1 MGSTTYQRP
10 AVEVQVDGVTIT
22 KRTSLKK
29 DLSGNLVKFVEFV
42 EDDDNKS
49 VTNRVLDSDDL
60 ETTILQTVETTSNL
74 TVEDL
79 SSQLVVDSPGP
90 YTLSG
95 NPKSN
100 TLTVYLNGVLIND
113 EISVTSNAITII
125 NSYEEAIYA
134 GSSLYAIYVEEV

>member
-10 AVEVQVDGVTIT
+10 AVEVEVDGVTVT

-49 VTNRVLDSDDL
+49 ITNRVLDSDVL
-60 ETTILQTVETTSNL
+60 ETTILQTVTTTSIL

-79 SSQLVVDSPGP
+79 SSQLVVGSAGP

-95 NPKSN
+95 IPKSN

-113 EISVTSNAITII
+113 EISVASNVITII
-125 NSYEEAIYA
+125 NTYEEAIGL
-134 GSSLYAIYVEEV
+134 GSSLYAVYVEES

>member
-10 AVEVQVDGVTIT
+10 AVEVEVDGVTVT
-22 KRTSLKK
+22 KRTSLNK

-49 VTNRVLDSDDL
+49 ITNRVLDSDVL
-60 ETTILQTVETTSNL
+60 ETTILQTVTTTSIL

-79 SSQLVVDSPGP
+79 SSQLVVGSAGP

-95 NPKSN
+95 IPKSN

-113 EISVTSNAITII
+113 EISVASNVITII
-125 NSYEEAIYA
+125 NTYEEAIGL
-134 GSSLYAIYVEEV
+134 GSSLYAVYVEES